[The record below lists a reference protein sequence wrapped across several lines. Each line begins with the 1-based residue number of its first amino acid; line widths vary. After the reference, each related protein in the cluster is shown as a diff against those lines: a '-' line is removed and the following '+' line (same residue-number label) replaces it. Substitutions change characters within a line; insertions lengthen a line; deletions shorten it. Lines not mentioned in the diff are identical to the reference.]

1 MAFFDLLLLGSCRTM
16 VCRNTP
22 HLDEF
27 RDRKENTILI
37 GYARVLKAQRRAA
50 RAGQKKT

>member
-1 MAFFDLLLLGSCRTM
+1 MAYFGPVMSESHLNM

-27 RDRKENTILI
+27 CDREENTILI
-37 GYARVLKAQRRAA
+37 GYARVSKAQNQAEKI
-50 RAGQKKT
+50 G